1 VRVSGRRVGGGRR
14 HRGDARAGKVVP
26 GTAGRRVQLAQH
38 HARAG
43 GVGGVLDAP
52 GHGQRPPVDGQ
63 RGRVLGRRRRPL
75 RRDFRLNLK
84 PKTKKNTQQK
94 KQKRFLAK
102 SGPGQ

>member
-1 VRVSGRRVGGGRR
+1 MRVSGRRVGGGRR

-63 RGRVLGRRRRPL
+63 
-75 RRDFRLNLK
+75 
-84 PKTKKNTQQK
+84 
-94 KQKRFLAK
+94 
-102 SGPGQ
+102 